1 MKRLLILAA
10 LVAAPLSAQ
19 AETPRIKQIEISAAG
34 LDLTNPAD
42 AAKMILRIE
51 AAVRPACVA
60 PGFASGRS
68 TARCIREV
76 TADAIK
82 NLQIPALHVA
92 FQRRSAPG
100 ATVAQG

>member
-19 AETPRIKQIEISAAG
+19 AETPRTTRIEVSSVG
-34 LDLTNPAD
+34 LDLTNPTD
-42 AAKMILRIE
+42 AAAMILRIE

-60 PGFASGRS
+60 PGFASGRT

-82 NLQIPALHVA
+82 KLQIPELHTA

-100 ATVAQG
+100 GTVAQG